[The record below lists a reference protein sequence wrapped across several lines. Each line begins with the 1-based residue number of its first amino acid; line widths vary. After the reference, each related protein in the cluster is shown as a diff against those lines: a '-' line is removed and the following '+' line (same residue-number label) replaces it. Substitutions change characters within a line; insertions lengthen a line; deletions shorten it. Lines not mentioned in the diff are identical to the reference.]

1 MLENLRFS
9 DREEKNCR
17 RFAKKL
23 SLLADYYINEA
34 FAVSHRNEASVS
46 AIREYLPS
54 YAGLHLTE
62 EIKQLRLDIMNNNPK
77 SFVTTIFK
85 AMKEPEVPEFAE
97 EKMLEIKAFEEKR
110 FGYYKDTTAEETAI
124 ILREMYKIEKVTVGR
139 DSGGRAVSVVP
150 TPTTPSS
157 QSGSG
162 LAPTAPAATTSS
174 PTVGTQ
180 VPAQGTSYKASA
192 TFEGSL
198 SSVLNLT
205 RLLDTTKRAIVV
217 TKMNI
222 SRDEQTNKTVATINF
237 SLPLASV
244 SAANSSERVE
254 LTNAEIQALEELLVK
269 LTIDASPTSQPTGRS
284 NPFN

>member
-1 MLENLRFS
+1 MKKTIIKYLNKPQLLTTISVVISLIVLVLLVPVLLFPRFNNWLKLRSTNQDDLRKLATMTENV
-9 DREEKNCR
+9 
-17 RFAKKL
+17 
-23 SLLADYYINEA
+23 SLLSQVDFNRLEVYKELMEDVAPNKQDEVRV
-34 FAVSHRNEASVS
+34 VSILHELAR
-46 AIREYLPS
+46 RT
-54 YAGLHLTE
+54 GL
-62 EIKQLRLDIMNNNPK
+62 
-77 SFVTTIFK
+77 
-85 AMKEPEVPEFAE
+85 
-97 EKMLEIKAFEEKR
+97 
-110 FGYYKDTTAEETAI
+110 
-124 ILREMYKIEKVTVGR
+124 KIEKVTVGR
-139 DSGGRAVSVVP
+139 DSGGKAVSVAP

-162 LAPTAPAATTSS
+162 LSTTAPAATTSS

-180 VPAQGTSYKASA
+180 VPAQGMSYKASV

-254 LTNAEIQALEELLVK
+254 LTSTEIQALEELLVK

>member
-1 MLENLRFS
+1 MKKTIVKYLNKPQLLTTISIIISLILLVLVVPVLLFPRFNNWLKLRSTNQEDLKRLATMTENV
-9 DREEKNCR
+9 
-17 RFAKKL
+17 
-23 SLLADYYINEA
+23 SLLAQVDFNRLEVYKELAEDVAPNKQDEVRV
-34 FAVSHRNEASVS
+34 VSILHELAR
-46 AIREYLPS
+46 RT
-54 YAGLHLTE
+54 GL
-62 EIKQLRLDIMNNNPK
+62 
-77 SFVTTIFK
+77 
-85 AMKEPEVPEFAE
+85 
-97 EKMLEIKAFEEKR
+97 
-110 FGYYKDTTAEETAI
+110 
-124 ILREMYKIEKVTVGR
+124 KIEKVTVGR
-139 DSGGRAVSVVP
+139 DSGGKAVSVAP

-198 SSVLNLT
+198 SSVLYLT
-205 RLLDTTKRAIVV
+205 QLLDSTKRSIVV

-244 SAANSSERVE
+244 STANPGERVE

-269 LTIDASPTSQPTGRS
+269 LTIDASPARQPTGRS